1 MGPIVKMAP
10 TYICLSFVILA
21 LCIQGSIAAP
31 QNGINT
37 ESRIARQ
44 ASREAL
50 VVEDPKE
57 AGVVNYINVAP
68 NNGLG
73 NSLIKG
79 EDFEGS
85 GESVYQPFVS
95 SNNILRA
102 STTTTTTTPRTTR
115 RTTIAP
121 RPQTPD
127 PNVQI
132 YARGTIVRNNFGTH
146 IVLGK

>member
-1 MGPIVKMAP
+1 MGKMAP

-50 VVEDPKE
+50 VVEDPKQ

-85 GESVYQPFVS
+85 GKQLQAASVNEAESWCSDITRTLAELHS
-95 SNNILRA
+95 STL
-102 STTTTTTTPRTTR
+102 
-115 RTTIAP
+115 
-121 RPQTPD
+121 
-127 PNVQI
+127 
-132 YARGTIVRNNFGTH
+132 
-146 IVLGK
+146 